1 MFLLTFAAAVAA
13 TAFGYLQS
21 RSFVR
26 RRLAY
31 VDAAHGAMAPV
42 LAGAAAFAVA
52 LPVAGILPLIGGGT
66 ALLFGASVAAGV
78 SAGSRDTRR
87 RRLTA

>member
-1 MFLLTFAAAVAA
+1 MITLAIAVAA
-13 TAFGYLQS
+13 AAFGYIQT

-31 VDAAHGAMAPV
+31 VDAVQGMAAPFIAA
-42 LAGAAAFAVA
+42 LATLALA

-66 ALLFGASVAAGV
+66 ALLFSAGV
-78 SAGSRDTRR
+78 GAGVNAGARDTRR
-87 RRLTA
+87 RRLGA